1 MKTLTA
7 ITLAATL
14 MAAPAFASKISCDS
28 GAQEGWM
35 SKDAIL
41 ETAKG
46 LGYDTRAVKVERGC
60 YEVYAISPKRQRVEA
75 FFNPTNGELVGV
87 KADD

>member
-7 ITLAATL
+7 LPFAATL
-14 MAAPAFASKISCDS
+14 LAAPAFASKISCDS
-28 GAQEGWM
+28 GPQDGWM
-35 SKDAIL
+35 TKDAIM

-60 YEVYAISPKRQRVEA
+60 YEVYAISPEGKKVEA
-75 FFNPTNGELVGV
+75 FFNPVTGELVGV
-87 KADD
+87 KEDD

>member
-1 MKTLTA
+1 MKFVSS
-7 ITLAATL
+7 ITVAASL
-14 MAAPAFASKISCDS
+14 IAAPAFASKISCDS
-28 GAQEGWM
+28 GPQDGWM
-35 SKDAIL
+35 SKEAIL

-60 YEVYAISPKRQRVEA
+60 YEVYAISPKGERVEM

-87 KADD
+87 KEDD